1 MKTIAD
7 LVNELF
13 RTHRH
18 PQTQREYMNTEV
30 SRALEGQ
37 IDQSYLAKLRKGKVD
52 NPTRNTLLLLCQF
65 FDVPSSYFFPE
76 LDIRVPPEQTSLRVA
91 LRATSLDEETQ
102 EKLLELIQTMA
113 KQLSTAKQE
122 QQDDSSTPS

>member
-1 MKTIAD
+1 MIIQTLGGAMKTIAD
-7 LVNELF
+7 LVNDLF

-30 SRALEGQ
+30 SRALGGQ

-65 FDVPSSYFFPE
+65 FGVPSSYFFPE

-91 LRATSLDEETQ
+91 LRATNLDEETQ
-102 EKLLELIQTMA
+102 EKLL
-113 KQLSTAKQE
+113 
-122 QQDDSSTPS
+122 